1 MELRIE
7 PYEPRHLD
15 QIIDLSL
22 RAWAPV
28 FVSLEHA
35 LDPDVYRAFYPDGWE
50 ASQRAAVAG
59 VCAAEDIAVWVAI
72 EAGPPLGFVAVKL
85 HAADLMGEATM
96 VAVDPAAQRRG
107 VATALMEFAQE
118 RMREAG
124 MAIAMVETG
133 GDPGH
138 APARAAYESLGF
150 GLLPVA
156 RYFKKL

>member
-1 MELRIE
+1 MTFRIE

-28 FVSLEHA
+28 FVSMEQA
-35 LDPDVYRAFYPDGWE
+35 LDPEVYRAFYPGGWE
-50 ASQRAAVAG
+50 ASQRAAVSG
-59 VCAAEDIAVWVAI
+59 VCGAEDIRVWVAV
-72 EAGPPLGFVAVKL
+72 EDGPPLGFVAVKL
-85 HAADLMGEATM
+85 HAGDLMGEATM
-96 VAVDPAAQRRG
+96 VAVDPAAHRRG
-107 VATALMEFAQE
+107 VASALMRFAEE

-150 GLLPVA
+150 RQFPVA